1 MSAAALETPE
11 IGNTFGARTHLSRRY
26 PRLALRTVSNVS
38 SCGVQPPHTKENTLS
53 SQLSAHPPEGPP
65 GLWGHGPA
73 PAGPRTRRLRPSPAR
88 PWFPAG
94 PCAAALPFP
103 RARPGRG
110 GAGVSA
116 LAVPVSPRSPC
127 RRGCCAWAAG
137 PGVPLRAG
145 SACSCGRWWAA
156 ARPRRGTAAPRSG
169 LCTAQVTHPGPRV
182 SRPPPPPPAAPGPAT
197 APALPP
203 GREEAGSLVPP
214 CGLRACPG
222 CAAAPLS
229 HARECGGP
237 EEGSGAGQ
245 RSGVQVP

>member
-1 MSAAALETPE
+1 MSAAALETSE
-11 IGNTFGARTHLSRRY
+11 IQNTLGARTRRC
-26 PRLALRTVSNVS
+26 PRLALRAVSNLS
-38 SCGVQPPHTKENTLS
+38 SCGVQPPHTKENALS
-53 SQLSAHPPEGPP
+53 SQLSPHPPEGPP

-73 PAGPRTRRLRPSPAR
+73 PAGPRTRRHRPAFAR

-94 PCAAALPFP
+94 RCAAALPFP

-110 GAGVSA
+110 GAGVSG

-169 LCTAQVTHPGPRV
+169 RCTAQVTHPGPPV
-182 SRPPPPPPAAPGPAT
+182 SRPPQPPPAAPVPAT
-197 APALPP
+197 APGCHRAVGRPAAWYHLAGCGLVQLALPP
-203 GREEAGSLVPP
+203 LCLMLV
-214 CGLRACPG
+214 RA
-222 CAAAPLS
+222 
-229 HARECGGP
+229 GGP
-237 EEGSGAGQ
+237 EEGGGAGE